1 VKSDLSDTQFDHVCM
16 RLAVRAAR
24 ESVAEDEKLHP
35 KVGVVVAR
43 ERDILVIG
51 HRGETGPG
59 NHAEFGALEIKSPN
73 EHFAGATV
81 YTTLEPCTDRNHPKI
96 PCAKRLIERRVGRV
110 VIGMVDPDPRIRGN
124 GMLLLQ
130 HAGIALGTFDRES
143 TEELLEI
150 NRDFIRAKTPVVSSA
165 APQSTKLGGTEEFDF
180 DFTGTWRG
188 KWQNADGRAGEEV
201 IYVLTSKAGK
211 LIGTFFDKNLP
222 EAPIVF
228 EGTFRKPYLRIQFH
242 SPYPTSEGR
251 GVMEDGSCFLKIQ
264 NDDSFSGFYA
274 SFSNYGKYELS
285 RA

>member
-1 VKSDLSDTQFDHVCM
+1 M

-24 ESVAEDEKLHP
+24 ESVAEDEKPHP
-35 KVGVVVAR
+35 KVGVVIAR
-43 ERDILVIG
+43 EGNILAVC

-59 NHAEFGALEIKSPN
+59 NHAEFAALEIKLPN
-73 EHFAGATV
+73 EHLAGATV
-81 YTTLEPCTDRNHPKI
+81 YTTLERCTNRNHPKI

-150 NRDFIRAKTPVVSSA
+150 NRDFIRTKTPYIASPPTQDVNPGNTGES
-165 APQSTKLGGTEEFDF
+165 ER
-180 DFTGTWRG
+180 DFTGTWCG
-188 KWQNADGRAGEEV
+188 KWQSPDGRSGEEI
-201 IYVLTSKAGK
+201 IYVLTSNADK
-211 LIGTFFDKNLP
+211 LMGTFFDKDLP

-242 SPYPTSEGR
+242 SPYPISEGR
-251 GVMEDGSCFLKIQ
+251 GVMEDGSCFLKLQ
-264 NDDSFSGFYA
+264 NDGSFSGFYA

-285 RA
+285 RKR